1 MQLGQ
6 TFWYIFRSVMLGLAV
21 AAIVIV
27 ALPYLENKN
36 NSQTSQQAPLTFAKA
51 VNRAAP
57 AVVNIY
63 SIGTS
68 RSSYYSR
75 RPSTVVRLGSGVI
88 MDNRGHILTAYHV
101 VADVNEIQVALQDG
115 RNYSG
120 QLIGYDAV
128 TDLAVVRIDADNL
141 PIIPQVKPQ
150 VKPQDQALR
159 TQVGDVVLAIGNP
172 HNLGQTITQGIVSA
186 TGGRMGVI
194 HSHADLIQMDAVIN
208 EGASG
213 GALVNSEG
221 YLVGINN
228 AQFRDARGQG
238 IDGIY
243 FAVPYHLAYSVME
256 SIIRE
261 GEVVRGYLGV
271 QVGEI
276 PQNNPYTQPGIYVT
290 GIDPNSPAEAAGLQV
305 DDYIIEINGER
316 MSSAAEGLATVAK
329 TQPGSVIQVKFLRDN
344 REQTVDVTITKL
356 QR

>member
-6 TFWYIFRSVMLGLAV
+6 STWYILRSVLLGLVV

-27 ALPYLENKN
+27 ALPYFQGQSRSNA
-36 NSQTSQQAPLTFAKA
+36 QPQQPVSFATA

-68 RSSYYSR
+68 RTSYYSR

-120 QLIGYDAV
+120 QVIGYDKI
-128 TDLAVVRIDADNL
+128 TDLAVVRIEADNL
-141 PIIPQVKPQ
+141 PIIPQDEQ
-150 VKPQDQALR
+150 LR

-172 HNLGQTITQGIVSA
+172 LNLGQTITQGIISA

-213 GALVNSEG
+213 GALINSEG

-243 FAVPYHLAYSVME
+243 FAVPYPLARSVME
-256 SIIRE
+256 SLIRE

-271 QVGEI
+271 QVGEV
-276 PQNNPYTQPGIYVT
+276 PQSNPYSQPGIYVT
-290 GIDPNSPAEAAGLQV
+290 GVDINSPAERAGIRV
-305 DDYIIEINGER
+305 DDYITEINGKR
-316 MSSAAEGLATVAK
+316 MSSAAEGLATVAQTK
-329 TQPGSVIQVKFLRDN
+329 PGTTIKVKFLRDN
-344 REQTVDVTITKL
+344 EEQVVDVIITKF
-356 QR
+356 QQ

>member
-6 TFWYIFRSVMLGLAV
+6 STWYILRSVLLGLVV

-27 ALPYLENKN
+27 ALPYFQGQSRSNA
-36 NSQTSQQAPLTFAKA
+36 QPQQPVSFATA

-68 RSSYYSR
+68 RTSYYSR

-120 QLIGYDAV
+120 QVIGYDKI
-128 TDLAVVRIDADNL
+128 TDLAVVRIEADNL
-141 PIIPQVKPQ
+141 PIIPQDEQ
-150 VKPQDQALR
+150 LR

-172 HNLGQTITQGIVSA
+172 LNLGQTITQGIISA

-213 GALVNSEG
+213 GALINSEG

-243 FAVPYHLAYSVME
+243 FAVPYPLARSVME
-256 SIIRE
+256 SLIRE

-271 QVGEI
+271 QVGEV
-276 PQNNPYTQPGIYVT
+276 PQSNPYSQPGIYVT
-290 GIDPNSPAEAAGLQV
+290 GVDINSPAERAGIRV
-305 DDYIIEINGER
+305 DDYITEINGKR
-316 MSSAAEGLATVAK
+316 MSSAAEGLATVAQTK
-329 TQPGSVIQVKFLRDN
+329 PGTTIKVKFLRDN
-344 REQTVDVTITKL
+344 EEQVVDVVITKF
-356 QR
+356 QQ

>member
-6 TFWYIFRSVMLGLAV
+6 TVWYIVRSVILGLAV

-27 ALPYLENKN
+27 ALPYI
-36 NSQTSQQAPLTFAKA
+36 QQQPAQDTPVEPPVSFATA

-68 RSSYYSR
+68 RTSFYSR

-120 QLIGYDAV
+120 QVIGYDRV
-128 TDLAVVRIDADNL
+128 TDLAVVRIEADNL
-141 PIIPQVKPQ
+141 PTIPQNPS
-150 VKPQDQALR
+150 LR

-194 HSHADLIQMDAVIN
+194 HSHADLLQMDAVIN

-213 GALVNSEG
+213 GALINSQG

-243 FAVPYHLAYSVME
+243 FAVPYPLAHSVMD
-256 SIIRE
+256 SLIRE

-271 QVGEI
+271 QVGEN
-276 PQNNPYTQPGIYVT
+276 PQSNTNAQPGIYVT
-290 GIDPNSPAEAAGLQV
+290 GIDPSSPAERAGIRAE
-305 DDYIIEINGER
+305 DYITEINGTP
-316 MSSAAEGLATVAK
+316 MSSAAEGLAVVARTK
-329 TQPGSVIQVKFLRDN
+329 PGTTIKVKFYRDN
-344 REQTVDVTITKL
+344 QEKTVDVTITKL
-356 QR
+356 QQ

>member
-1 MQLGQ
+1 MQLRHIA
-6 TFWYIFRSVMLGLAV
+6 WSIIRSVLLGLAV
-21 AAIVIV
+21 AAIVIY
-27 ALPYLENKN
+27 ALPQWNKN
-36 NSQTSQQAPLTFAKA
+36 TTVETDRSDMPLRFSTA
-51 VNRAAP
+51 VQRAAP

-63 SIGTS
+63 SIASNRG
-68 RSSYYSR
+68 SYYSR
-75 RPSTVVRLGSGVI
+75 RPSTLMRLGSGVI
-88 MDNRGHILTAYHV
+88 MDNRGHILTAHHV

-120 QLIGYDAV
+120 QVIGSDRI

-141 PIIPQVKPQ
+141 PIIPQN
-150 VKPQDQALR
+150 DNLG

-186 TGGRMGVI
+186 TGGRMGII

-213 GALVNSEG
+213 GALINSQG

-243 FAVPYHLAYSVME
+243 FVLSYALARCVME
-256 SIIRE
+256 TLIRE

-271 QVGEI
+271 QVGGQ
-276 PQNNPYTQPGIYVT
+276 PRSNAYSQPGICVR
-290 GIDPNSPAEAAGLQV
+290 GL
-305 DDYIIEINGER
+305 G
-316 MSSAAEGLATVAK
+316 
-329 TQPGSVIQVKFLRDN
+329 P
-344 REQTVDVTITKL
+344 
-356 QR
+356 

>member
-6 TFWYIFRSVMLGLAV
+6 TFWYITRSVLLGLVV

-27 ALPYLENKN
+27 ALPYFQGK
-36 NSQTSQQAPLTFAKA
+36 SASDKPPQQPLSFATA

-68 RSSYYSR
+68 RTSYYSR

-120 QLIGYDAV
+120 QVIGYDQI

-141 PIIPQVKPQ
+141 PIIPQSQ
-150 VKPQDQALR
+150 SLR

-243 FAVPYHLAYSVME
+243 FAVPYPLAYSVME
-256 SIIRE
+256 SLIRE

-271 QVGEI
+271 QVGEV
-276 PQNNPYTQPGIYVT
+276 PQSNPYSQPGIYVT
-290 GIDPNSPAEAAGLQV
+290 GVDANSPAARAGLRP
-305 DDYIIEINGER
+305 DDYITEINGQR
-316 MSSAAEGLATVAK
+316 MSSAAEGLAAVAQTK
-329 TQPGSVIQVKFLRDN
+329 PGSVIKIRFLRDN
-344 REQTVDVTITKL
+344 QEQVVDVTITKF
-356 QR
+356 Q

>member
-1 MQLGQ
+1 MQLRPIA
-6 TFWYIFRSVMLGLAV
+6 WYIVRSVVLGLAV
-21 AAIVIV
+21 AAIVIYL
-27 ALPYLENKN
+27 LPHLNNNSGN
-36 NSQTSQQAPLTFAKA
+36 NSQRAEMPLSFSTA
-51 VNRAAP
+51 VQRAAP

-63 SIGTS
+63 SIGST
-68 RSSYYSR
+68 RESYYSR
-75 RPSTVVRLGSGVI
+75 RPSTLVRLGSGVI

-120 QLIGYDAV
+120 QVIGSDRI
-128 TDLAVVRIDADNL
+128 TDLAVVRIEADNL
-141 PIIPQVKPQ
+141 PTIPQNES
-150 VKPQDQALR
+150 LT

-172 HNLGQTITQGIVSA
+172 HNLGQTITQGIISA

-213 GALVNSEG
+213 GALINSQG

-243 FAVPYHLAYSVME
+243 FAVPYPLARSVMDTL
-256 SIIRE
+256 IRE

-271 QVGEI
+271 QVGET
-276 PQNNPYTQPGIYVT
+276 PPSNPYTQPGIYVT
-290 GIDPNSPAEAAGLQV
+290 GVDPNSPAEKAGLRA
-305 DDYIIEINGER
+305 DDYITEINDKP
-316 MSSAAEGLATVAK
+316 MSSATEGLAVVAQTK
-329 TQPGSVIQVKFLRDN
+329 PGTTIQVHYLRDN
-344 REQTVDVTITKL
+344 QERIAEVTITKL
-356 QR
+356 GSM

>member
-1 MQLGQ
+1 MQLRQ
-6 TFWYIFRSVMLGLAV
+6 FAWYIVRSVILGLAV
-21 AAIVIV
+21 AAIVIY
-27 ALPYLENKN
+27 ALPQLREQFSN
-36 NSQTSQQAPLTFAKA
+36 NSQQSQQPLSFSTA
-51 VNRAAP
+51 VQRAAP

-63 SIGTS
+63 SIGST
-68 RSSYYSR
+68 RDSYYSR
-75 RPSTVVRLGSGVI
+75 RPNSLVRLGSGVI
-88 MDNRGHILTAYHV
+88 MDNRGHVLTAYHV

-120 QLIGYDAV
+120 QVIGFDRI
-128 TDLAVVRIDADNL
+128 TDLAVVRIEADNL
-141 PIIPQVKPQ
+141 PTIPQNES
-150 VKPQDQALR
+150 LT

-213 GALVNSEG
+213 GALINSQG

-243 FAVPYHLAYSVME
+243 FAVPYPLARSVMDTL
-256 SIIRE
+256 IRE

-271 QVGEI
+271 QVGET
-276 PQNNPYTQPGIYVT
+276 PQSIPYTQPGIFIT
-290 GIDPNSPAEAAGLQV
+290 GVDPYSPAERAGLRAE
-305 DDYIIEINGER
+305 DYITEINGQP
-316 MSSAAEGLATVAK
+316 MLTAAEGLALVAK
-329 TQPGSVIQVKFLRDN
+329 TKPGTTLQVQFLRDN
-344 REQTVDVTITKL
+344 KEETTEVTITKL
-356 QR
+356 QQ